1 MALAIPLSRF
11 TSRVGGGSAFYV
23 RPRQFAMKRTA
34 KIVVILLV
42 LLAEF
47 VWFAWPRV
55 SAHGMAG
62 EPYRNQERFAALV
75 ASGEHP
81 SPETK
86 AAFDAEVAL
95 LGKHIAR
102 RQLGVFAVVL
112 AIDAVGIY
120 YFLRYAPKTTA

>member
-1 MALAIPLSRF
+1 MRKSVKIAL
-11 TSRVGGGSAFYV
+11 
-23 RPRQFAMKRTA
+23 
-34 KIVVILLV
+34 ILLV

-47 VWFAWPRV
+47 AWMAWPRI

-62 EPYRNQERFAALV
+62 EPYRNRERFAALV

-95 LGKHIAR
+95 LDKHIAK
-102 RQLGVFAVVL
+102 RQFGILAVVL